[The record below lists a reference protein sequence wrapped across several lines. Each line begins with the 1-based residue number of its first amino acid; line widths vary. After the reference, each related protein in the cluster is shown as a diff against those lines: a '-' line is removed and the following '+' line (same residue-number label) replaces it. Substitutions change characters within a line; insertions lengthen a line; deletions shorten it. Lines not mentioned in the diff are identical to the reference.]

1 MTISSI
7 LSTPV
12 KQISVHGGDVYHILK
27 QSDQCF
33 DGFGEAYISFI
44 EYDHIKGWKRHLRMS
59 MNLVVPFG
67 LVEFYFTEDFSSF
80 RKFTI
85 GTTCYSRLGSSIYMG
100 CLQGLSEPTSII
112 FNIAS
117 IEHDPDEV
125 ERLPLEFNSVLGNP
139 DESRNPCWW
148 LWNTTAGVYKFN
160 SKADGHHW
168 S

>member
-85 GTTCYSRLGSSIYMG
+85 GTTCYSRLSVPPSIWFAFRGM
-100 CLQGLSEPTSII
+100 SEPTSII
-112 FNIAS
+112 LNIAS

-125 ERLPLEFNSVLGNP
+125 KRLPLEFNSSP
-139 DESRNPCWW
+139 WES
-148 LWNTTAGVYKFN
+148 
-160 SKADGHHW
+160 
-168 S
+168 